1 MRILISGVAG
11 FLGSHLASLLVSQ
24 KHEVVGVDN
33 FATGR
38 RETVEALGAEAGFS
52 FVEGDVTGPVRI
64 DGPVDRVYH
73 MATPSS
79 AVVHGERKIAM
90 LKANSEGTWNLLE
103 LALEKGARFLL
114 ASSSECYGDPKV
126 HPQREDY
133 WGDVCPIGVRCVGEE
148 ATRFAEACTMT
159 YQRARGADTR
169 IARIFNTYGPG
180 MDPRDGRAVISFI
193 RQALSDEPL
202 TVFGDGRQ
210 TRSLCYV
217 ADMVQGVQMVMEC
230 DFHEPINLGSPEEVE
245 ILQIA
250 REVREL
256 VWGTKSQIV
265 HQPGTPEDPRVRC
278 PDVTRAKQLV
288 GWVPRVS
295 RKDGLARMIEHYR
308 EQMKKG

>member
-1 MRILISGVAG
+1 
-11 FLGSHLASLLVSQ
+11 
-24 KHEVVGVDN
+24 
-33 FATGR
+33 
-38 RETVEALGAEAGFS
+38 
-52 FVEGDVTGPVRI
+52 
-64 DGPVDRVYH
+64 
-73 MATPSS
+73 
-79 AVVHGERKIAM
+79 
-90 LKANSEGTWNLLE
+90 
-103 LALEKGARFLL
+103 
-114 ASSSECYGDPKV
+114 
-126 HPQREDY
+126 
-133 WGDVCPIGVRCVGEE
+133 
-148 ATRFAEACTMT
+148 
-159 YQRARGADTR
+159 
-169 IARIFNTYGPG
+169 